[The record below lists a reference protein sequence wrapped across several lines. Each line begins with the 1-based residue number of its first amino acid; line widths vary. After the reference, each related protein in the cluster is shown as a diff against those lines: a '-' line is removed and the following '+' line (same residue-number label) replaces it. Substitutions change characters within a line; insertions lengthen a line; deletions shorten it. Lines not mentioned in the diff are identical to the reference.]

1 MKSQVECESFLLR
14 IALMS
19 LHSEQYKAT
28 PQLNIHLGT
37 MMRNWSSMGRETPI
51 VTFISWNVK
60 RFESH
65 PLCFSFLFFFFAR
78 SLFACAELAVTVS
91 RLTQCDVISYLP
103 EQLSFFAVLLIL
115 ALIPFR
121 QAAVFIHTFVP
132 SLVIELEMMQIPRGT
147 FLYWS
152 LLFSWSV
159 PAKSFIR
166 AHVPG
171 LSFLGSG
178 PSVIIYA
185 VMPLFYLARV
195 QRTFICEPTDRQM
208 QRNK

>member
-65 PLCFSFLFFFFAR
+65 PLCFSFFLFFFAR

-103 EQLSFFAVLLIL
+103 EQLSFFCCTLDLSFNSLETSRSLYTHFCPFVGHWIGNDANSSGHFSVLIASVLLVGSCEKFYPCTC
-115 ALIPFR
+115 AR
-121 QAAVFIHTFVP
+121 FI
-132 SLVIELEMMQIPRGT
+132 
-147 FLYWS
+147 
-152 LLFSWSV
+152 
-159 PAKSFIR
+159 
-166 AHVPG
+166 
-171 LSFLGSG
+171 FLGVWAICHRLCSDAT
-178 PSVIIYA
+178 V
-185 VMPLFYLARV
+185 LFGQSAENIHLWA
-195 QRTFICEPTDRQM
+195 DW
-208 QRNK
+208 